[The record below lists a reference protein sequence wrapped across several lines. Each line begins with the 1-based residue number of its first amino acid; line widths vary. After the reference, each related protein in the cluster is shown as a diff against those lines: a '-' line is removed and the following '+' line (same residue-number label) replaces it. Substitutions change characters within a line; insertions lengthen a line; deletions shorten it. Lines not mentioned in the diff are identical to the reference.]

1 MIIPRQEDQG
11 ESEKRK
17 EKIYEE
23 NFENEKHTTISNG
36 VDIDLKEEAI
46 VESR

>member
-1 MIIPRQEDQG
+1 M
-11 ESEKRK
+11 KK
-17 EKIYEE
+17 KL
-23 NFENEKHTTISNG
+23 ENEKQTTISNG